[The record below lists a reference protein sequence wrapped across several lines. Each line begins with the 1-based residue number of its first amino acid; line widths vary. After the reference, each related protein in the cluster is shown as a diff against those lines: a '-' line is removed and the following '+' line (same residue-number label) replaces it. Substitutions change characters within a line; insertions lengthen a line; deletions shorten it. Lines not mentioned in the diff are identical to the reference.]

1 MSPFLLPAVFAAII
15 AAIHSVAGGR
25 EIARPLLR
33 QDALS
38 PAVTLTH
45 YYCWHMATIT
55 LSGLSGAY
63 LYAALALDG
72 RALAVFAT
80 IVSGTFCLWGL
91 ALVLWKRQRHRDL
104 PQWILFAGLTASGIW
119 ALLA

>member
-1 MSPFLLPAVFAAII
+1 MSVFLLPAILAAVI
-15 AAIHSVAGGR
+15 AAIHSIAGGH

-33 QDALS
+33 QEALS
-38 PAVTLTH
+38 PTVTLTH

-63 LYAALALDG
+63 VYAALASDG
-72 RALAVFAT
+72 RVLAVFAT
-80 IVSGTFCLWGL
+80 LVSGLFCLWGL
-91 ALVLWKRQRHRDL
+91 ALLLWKRQRHRNL

-119 ALLA
+119 ALSA

>member
-1 MSPFLLPAVFAAII
+1 MSVFLLPAILAAVI
-15 AAIHSVAGGR
+15 AAIHSIAGGH

-33 QDALS
+33 LEALS
-38 PAVTLTH
+38 PTVTLTH

-63 LYAALALDG
+63 VYAALASDG
-72 RALAVFAT
+72 RVLAVFAT
-80 IVSGTFCLWGL
+80 LVSGLFCLWGL
-91 ALVLWKRQRHRDL
+91 ALLLWKRQRHRNL

-119 ALLA
+119 ALSA